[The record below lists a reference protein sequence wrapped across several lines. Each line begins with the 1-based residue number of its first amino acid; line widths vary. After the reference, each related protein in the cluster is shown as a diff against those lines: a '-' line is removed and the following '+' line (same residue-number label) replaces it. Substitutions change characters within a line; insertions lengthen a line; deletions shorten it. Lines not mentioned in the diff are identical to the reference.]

1 MMFSW
6 EFPPRTVGG
15 ISAHVYNLSR
25 QLASIGV
32 DTYVVTCDFPRAPE
46 REEIEGVHV
55 VRVDSYKTPSPDFA
69 TWDYLMNVNMQKE
82 AATIISSLD
91 GGVDLVHAHDWLVA
105 NAAIGLK
112 HIFRVPLV
120 ATIHSTEIGRRNGL
134 HTDYER
140 EIHQTEN
147 WLVHEAWKTVCCSQY
162 MSSQVEWAY
171 GLSADRVAT
180 IPNGVDATVFEE
192 NFTTSEF
199 RKKFAVPD
207 ERIVLFVGR
216 LVYEKGVQTLVNAM
230 PKILARVN
238 AKFVV
243 VGDGGMKDFLMGQ
256 VRNMRLAHKIFFTGF
271 LDERSLR
278 FLYRCADVCVV
289 PSLYEPFGITALE
302 AMAARTPVVVSDT
315 GGLAEIVEHDKT
327 GVKVYSD
334 NSDSLAWG
342 ILRVLQNRRLA
353 NSIRENAYRKV
364 VRDYDWNRIADETV
378 EVYRKAMLAAPVSK
392 SRVDLGLPLFRFDRY
407 PEELRI
413 LVLLHIL
420 GVVDSEH
427 AKSARELSDML
438 EISVE
443 DIRKL
448 LQRLL
453 GLGYVE
459 ASTNSLRRVRYF
471 LTKKGIIK
479 ACSLFS

>member
-1 MMFSW
+1 MMLSW

-25 QLASIGV
+25 QLANIGV
-32 DTYVVTCDFPRAPE
+32 DTYVVTCDFPGAPVC
-46 REEIEGVHV
+46 EEIDRVHV

-82 AATIISSLD
+82 AASLISSLD
-91 GGVDLVHAHDWLVA
+91 GGVDVVHAHDWLVA

-112 HIFRVPLV
+112 QILRVPLV

-134 HTDYER
+134 HTNYER

-147 WLVHEAWKTVCCSQY
+147 WLAHETWKTVCCSQY
-162 MSSQVEWAY
+162 MSSQVKWAY
-171 GLSADRVAT
+171 GLAADKVT
-180 IPNGVDATVFEE
+180 VIPNGVDASVFEE
-192 NFTTSEF
+192 DFNKPEF
-199 RKKFAVPD
+199 RKRFAVPD

-230 PKILARVN
+230 PKVLARVN

-271 LDERSLR
+271 LDEKSLR

-334 NSDSLAWG
+334 NADSLAWG
-342 ILRVLQNRRLA
+342 ITRVLLDSGYA
-353 NSIRENAYRKV
+353 EWLKSNAYSKV
-364 VRDYDWNRIADETV
+364 L
-378 EVYRKAMLAAPVSK
+378 EVYNWRKIAADTK
-392 SRVDLGLPLFRFDRY
+392 ALY
-407 PEELRI
+407 Q
-413 LVLLHIL
+413 
-420 GVVDSEH
+420 
-427 AKSARELSDML
+427 K
-438 EISVE
+438 
-443 DIRKL
+443 IRDEF
-448 LQRLL
+448 
-453 GLGYVE
+453 E
-459 ASTNSLRRVRYF
+459 AGSWKPTPS
-471 LTKKGIIK
+471 
-479 ACSLFS
+479 